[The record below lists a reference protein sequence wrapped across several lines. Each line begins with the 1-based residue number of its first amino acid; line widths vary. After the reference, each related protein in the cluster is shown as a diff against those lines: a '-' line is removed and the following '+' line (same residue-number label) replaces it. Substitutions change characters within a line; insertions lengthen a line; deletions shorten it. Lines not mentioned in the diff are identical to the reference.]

1 MGCNK
6 RLLSEPLHEAPAKDL
21 PSSIS
26 LPSGTGTNFEVVAVA
41 VVWIDLATAAN
52 RITCE
57 FSSNP
62 VSNGFTQTNITAEPS
77 PRKKLLKISVS
88 LECLYGTNVFL
99 LSCWFKRTISMH
111 LPRLIKPVLMWLASR
126 KRSPVFCVC
135 LARSEP
141 ARSTIESLQ
150 IRGGGGFVLEDLAP
164 CILAIRS
171 SNTP

>member
-6 RLLSEPLHEAPAKDL
+6 TSVSEQLHRAPTKDL

-88 LECLYGTNVFL
+88 LECLYGTSVFL
-99 LSCWFKRTISMH
+99 LLC
-111 LPRLIKPVLMWLASR
+111 
-126 KRSPVFCVC
+126 
-135 LARSEP
+135 
-141 ARSTIESLQ
+141 
-150 IRGGGGFVLEDLAP
+150 
-164 CILAIRS
+164 
-171 SNTP
+171 